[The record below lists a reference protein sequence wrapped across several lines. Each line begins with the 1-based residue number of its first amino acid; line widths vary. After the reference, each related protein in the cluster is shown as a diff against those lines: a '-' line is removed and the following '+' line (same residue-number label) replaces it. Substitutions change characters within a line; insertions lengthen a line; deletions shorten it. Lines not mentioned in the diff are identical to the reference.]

1 MSVWNKIGTSTWTK
15 INSIFTKTSGSWT
28 EIVGVWVKTSSN
40 AWTRVFTRLLLAANT
55 VPPAI
60 TGSTKLYGTLT
71 GSIGTWTAP
80 NGTNSYARQ
89 WQSAANVNDA
99 PGSFGTTQTSG
110 QTSSTYTTT
119 DAVDGRW
126 VRVRVVATNLSG
138 DSTAF
143 SDPVLITKFKPV
155 ALIIPAI
162 SGTPAVNITLTA
174 LTTVGT
180 YWKNTTT
187 NTGDTAPDSFTYR
200 WYWGDTGDN
209 IGSNSPTYTVVEADL
224 GHTIR
229 VDVTAKNTGGETTS
243 TSNQTAAVGQP
254 IGISDVDFE
263 DENGDSG
270 FNNRNNLV
278 TATYLTL
285 KFKVSGVNTSTTFRV
300 RYRVLNNQ
308 TGAYWNPDSE
318 TATTASAAW
327 ITYESDYYNI
337 GNISNVTISG
347 GDAFISDTFRIPE
360 IFNGSTFSGGISR
373 WTWEYDIS
381 AVIGGNRYYWVPGDT
396 VSRSF
401 TYDWWDID
409 PTTNP
414 TISPSSADRTT
425 TASVTFTGTL
435 ASYPAGLSAYTRAY
449 KMVYGDGTD
458 SGWFYPTSGAS
469 NTTYSFTKT
478 YSTVGTY
485 YPYITAIPY
494 YAIASSTITVSDGP
508 VNSSLPTLSTD
519 TNNYSAGSVI
529 TIGAGSWT
537 GANSYKYELLYS
549 SSTPVPTNSSTFT
562 PNASNQYTITNSNA
576 SDPSYYFRA
585 KVTAY
590 SGLSQTGIS
599 EVAYSDTSS
608 RSYIIPST
616 TISVSSA
623 SNSGFTIS
631 GKISPAAGSTVF
643 AKVTEIYIY
652 NSSQTLVATLNTG
665 MPTASTTTATLGDW
679 TYTWTGGASE
689 TTYYAKVKVE
699 SLDTAKTT
707 FTSGFSSSITT
718 TTSFVTPT
726 PGVPAAFVFSRNLN
740 GGTSTTRRNWFWNVS
755 SGIGSYR
762 EVIYELYFW
771 NQTNEPTTTGTTNST
786 SVLTFGSV
794 GSSAPVSNAQT
805 YNFSGTGTASYR
817 TMARGSSYSGS
828 NGVSIAASAPNV
840 ASWAKARCTVIGTNG
855 TTYGA
860 NNNNWTAYR

>member
-28 EIVGVWVKTSSN
+28 EIIGVWVKTSSN
-40 AWTRVFTRLLLAANT
+40 VWTRVFTRLSLAANT

-162 SGTPAVNITLTA
+162 SGTPAVDITLTA

-243 TSNQTAAVGQP
+243 TSNQTATVGQP
-254 IGISDVDFE
+254 IGISDVVFE
-263 DENGDSG
+263 DLNGDSG
-270 FNNRNNLV
+270 FNNRDNLV
-278 TATYLTL
+278 TATGL
-285 KFKVSGVNTSTTFRV
+285 KLKWKVSGVNSSTTFRV

-327 ITYESDYYNI
+327 ITYESNYNNV

-347 GDAFISDTFRIPE
+347 GDALIYDVFSIPE
-360 IFNGSTFSGGISR
+360 IFNGSTFSGGIAR

-381 AVIGGNRYYWVPGDT
+381 AVIGGNRYYWVTGDT

-414 TISPSSADRTT
+414 TISPSSANRTT
-425 TASVTFTGTL
+425 STSVTFTGTL
-435 ASYPAGLSAYTRAY
+435 ASYPASLNAYTRAY

-458 SGWFYPTSGAS
+458 SGWFYPNSGAS

-478 YSTVGTY
+478 YSTEGTY

-494 YAIASSTITVSDGP
+494 YASASSTITVFDPKTRTLSFDANGGTGAP
-508 VNSSLPTLSTD
+508 SSQTGTDNGSGAVITITATKPTRTGYSFSKWNTNSSGTGTDYNPSGSITLTSDVTLYAVWTEAATAPSSPTSVSISSATLTKDFSTSLSRVSNTAKDQYWYGSVRADRTISWTNGTGASSHEILYKTSSTTPLSTASAGYSGITD
-519 TNNYSAGSVI
+519 TSRGDYWTYGSSAITYYYWVRARNANGVSDWVYAGAFPVPALSPSSFSIRLFRGNGTSSSAPSNPPAYSAGFY
-529 TIGAGSWT
+529 GWT
-537 GANSYKYELLYS
+537 GIISRGN
-549 SSTPVPTNSSTFT
+549 
-562 PNASNQYTITNSNA
+562 PNAN
-576 SDPSYYFRA
+576 PPGEGSYA
-585 KVTAY
+585 
-590 SGLSQTGIS
+590 
-599 EVAYSDTSS
+599 
-608 RSYIIPST
+608 
-616 TISVSSA
+616 
-623 SNSGFTIS
+623 
-631 GKISPAAGSTVF
+631 
-643 AKVTEIYIY
+643 
-652 NSSQTLVATLNTG
+652 
-665 MPTASTTTATLGDW
+665 TAT
-679 TYTWTGGASE
+679 
-689 TTYYAKVKVE
+689 
-699 SLDTAKTT
+699 
-707 FTSGFSSSITT
+707 
-718 TTSFVTPT
+718 VT
-726 PGVPAAFVFSRNLN
+726 LN
-740 GGTSTTRRNWFWNVS
+740 GGTALSAT
-755 SGIGSYR
+755 SG
-762 EVIYELYFW
+762 L
-771 NQTNEPTTTGTTNST
+771 
-786 SVLTFGSV
+786 
-794 GSSAPVSNAQT
+794 A
-805 YNFSGTGTASYR
+805 
-817 TMARGSSYSGS
+817 
-828 NGVSIAASAPNV
+828 
-840 ASWAKARCTVIGTNG
+840 
-855 TTYGA
+855 
-860 NNNNWTAYR
+860 

>member
-1 MSVWNKIGTSTWTK
+1 MPVAFVKRSVDGVSKWVQIKKMYLKKN
-15 INSIFTKTSGSWT
+15 GSWT
-28 EIVGVWVKTSSN
+28 ALATAYLKKNGAWSKIFAGAGPSLNSSPVITPRLGGKLFDTYDSTNGSWDGATSYTRQWSRSDNETGPFENITSATSTAYKTVS
-40 AWTRVFTRLLLAANT
+40 ADDDKWIT
-55 VPPAI
+55 VTVRA
-60 TGSTKLYGTLT
+60 SD
-71 GSIGTWTAP
+71 
-80 NGTNSYARQ
+80 GTNFNE
-89 WQSAANVNDA
+89 AAA
-99 PGSFGTTQTSG
+99 K
-110 QTSSTYTTT
+110 
-119 DAVDGRW
+119 AVK
-126 VRVRVVATNLSG
+126 
-138 DSTAF
+138 
-143 SDPVLITKFKPV
+143 ITKYKPV
-155 ALIIPAI
+155 ALTLPAI
-162 SGTPAVNITLTA
+162 SGTLTEDSTVTA
-174 LTTVGT
+174 LTTLGT
-180 YWKNTTT
+180 YWKNTTD
-187 NTGDTAPDSFTYR
+187 NTGDTAPDDFTYR
-200 WYWGDTGDN
+200 WYWGDTAGDDL
-209 IGSNSPTYTVVEADL
+209 GYSSTYTIQSTDV
-224 GHTIR
+224 GHTLR
-229 VDVTAKNTGGETTS
+229 VSVTATNTGGETTS
-243 TSNQTAAVGQP
+243 TSNQTSTIGQP
-254 IGISDVDFE
+254 IGISDVVFE
-263 DENGDSG
+263 DSNGDSG
-270 FNNRNNLV
+270 FNNRDNLV
-278 TATYLTL
+278 TATAL
-285 KFKVSGVNTSTTFRV
+285 KLKWKVSGVNSSTTFRV

-308 TGAYWNPDSE
+308 TGAYWNPDDE
-318 TATTASAAW
+318 AATTASLAW
-327 ITYESDYYNI
+327 ITYESDYNNV

-347 GDAFISDTFRIPE
+347 GDAYLYDVFSIPE
-360 IFNGSTFSGGISR
+360 IFNGSTYSGGIAR

-381 AVIGGNRYYWVPGDT
+381 AVIGGNRYYWVTGDT

-435 ASYPAGLSAYTRAY
+435 ASYPASLNAYTRAY

-494 YAIASSTITVSDGP
+494 YATASSTITVSDGP

-529 TIGAGSWT
+529 TIDAGSWT

-549 SSTPVPTNSSTFT
+549 SSTPVPTTASTFT
-562 PNASNQYTITNSNA
+562 PNSSNQYTITNSNA

-616 TISVSSA
+616 TINVSSA
-623 SNSGFTIS
+623 STSGFTIS
-631 GKISPAAGSTVF
+631 GKISPATGSTVW

-652 NSSQTLVATLNTG
+652 NSSQTLVATLDTG
-665 MPTASTTTATLGDW
+665 MPTASTAAATLGNW
-679 TYTWTGGASE
+679 TYTWTGGSSD

-718 TTSFVTPT
+718 TTSFVTPA
-726 PGVPAAFVFSRNLN
+726 PGVPASFVFSRSLN

-771 NQTNEPTTTGTTNST
+771 NQTAEPTTTGTTNNT
-786 SVLTFGSV
+786 TFLTFGAV
-794 GSSAPVSNAQT
+794 GSSAPVSNSST
-805 YNFSGTGTASYR
+805 YTYTTGNSR

-828 NGVSIAASAPNV
+828 NGNTIAAASSI
-840 ASWAKARCTVIGTNG
+840 SWAKARCTVIGTNG

>member
-28 EIVGVWVKTSSN
+28 EIIGVWVKTSSN
-40 AWTRVFTRLLLAANT
+40 VWTRVFTRLLLAANT

-80 NGTNSYARQ
+80 NGSNSYARQ

-99 PGSFGTTQTSG
+99 PGSFGSISG
-110 QTSSTYTTT
+110 ETSSTYTTT

-162 SGTPAVNITLTA
+162 SGTPAVDITLTA

-209 IGSNSPTYTVVEADL
+209 IGTNSSTYTVVEADL

-243 TSNQTAAVGQP
+243 TSNQTATVGQS

-414 TISPSSADRTT
+414 TISPSSANRTT
-425 TASVTFTGTL
+425 STSVTFTGTL
-435 ASYPAGLSAYTRAY
+435 ASYPAGLSAYTYAY

-458 SGWFYPTSGAS
+458 SGWFYPNSGAS

-478 YSTVGTY
+478 YSTEGTY

-494 YAIASSTITVSDGP
+494 YATASSTITVFDP
-508 VNSSLPTLSTD
+508 KTRTLSFDANSGTGAPASQTGTD
-519 TNNYSAGSVI
+519 NGSGAVI
-529 TIGAGSWT
+529 TITATKPTRT
-537 GANSYKYELLYS
+537 GYS
-549 SSTPVPTNSSTFT
+549 FSKWNTNS
-562 PNASNQYTITNSNA
+562 
-576 SDPSYYFRA
+576 
-585 KVTAY
+585 
-590 SGLSQTGIS
+590 
-599 EVAYSDTSS
+599 
-608 RSYIIPST
+608 
-616 TISVSSA
+616 
-623 SNSGFTIS
+623 
-631 GKISPAAGSTVF
+631 
-643 AKVTEIYIY
+643 
-652 NSSQTLVATLNTG
+652 
-665 MPTASTTTATLGDW
+665 
-679 TYTWTGGASE
+679 
-689 TTYYAKVKVE
+689 
-699 SLDTAKTT
+699 
-707 FTSGFSSSITT
+707 
-718 TTSFVTPT
+718 
-726 PGVPAAFVFSRNLN
+726 
-740 GGTSTTRRNWFWNVS
+740 
-755 SGIGSYR
+755 
-762 EVIYELYFW
+762 
-771 NQTNEPTTTGTTNST
+771 
-786 SVLTFGSV
+786 
-794 GSSAPVSNAQT
+794 
-805 YNFSGTGTASYR
+805 SGTGTDYNPSGSITLTSNVTLYAIWTESASYKI
-817 TMARGSSYSGS
+817 TYDGNTNNSGS
-828 NGVSIAASAPNV
+828 TTATEGSGSVTLASNGFAKDNCNFAGWNTRSDGAGTNYAAGDSYNLTANVTLYAKWTARTVSAAAPGSFTFVGNINNNTQKRWTWNSQENV
-840 ASWAKARCTVIGTNG
+840 TNG
-855 TTYGA
+855 TFVSYRWQLTTTNPNVGGWNGDFTEGTQAATSRTISVA
-860 NNNNWTAYR
+860 NASNNPRWMRVCVNARDGLGTLRNGSFTAWR